1 MNSVVFTLH
10 STNCDFIPCRTRTIP
25 SIKEPVKLMQII
37 GLAIE
42 VLSRNTPIKGCGR
55 YVHIYLIIQL
65 HTLHRKAIV
74 PIPLSFSLAV
84 FHRPIMYDFI
94 PKMFP
99 LYNSCNIYTCISSV
113 VTRAFLVILLSVF
126 SQNSYFS
133 LLWFDVYDLSHVY
146 FPLFFCAQGETCLP
160 NSVRI
165 STHLVTYTHPGT
177 LSDYSVP
184 SHYSTRKNDSLPN
197 LIAT

>member
-1 MNSVVFTLH
+1 MLLFPVRCAPVNSLVFTLH
-10 STNCDFIPCRTRTIP
+10 ATICDFIPCRTTTIS

-42 VLSRNTPIKGCGR
+42 IPSRNTPIKGCGR

-126 SQNSYFS
+126 SQNYYSHY
-133 LLWFDVYDLSHVY
+133 YDS
-146 FPLFFCAQGETCLP
+146 TCTTCP
-160 NSVRI
+160 I
-165 STHLVTYTHPGT
+165 STF
-177 LSDYSVP
+177 LSPFVP
-184 SHYSTRKNDSLPN
+184 QANAVCRIL
-197 LIAT
+197 